1 MKDESSYSSFDL
13 SVRCSVQIG
22 IIMDKWMEIKRA
34 VQEIIQEFLTIFSC
48 ITILMTNGRYM
59 AGLEMAGYRY
69 MFYIMIFS
77 ALGALPSLVLTIHKN
92 CSERVMRIRIV
103 IHFVLLET
111 IIMLA
116 AVVLDIVT
124 GLGGAIEL
132 SIEVVLVYLIVHLLS
147 WNRDKKTAA
156 AINEGLRKRHNSES

>member
-1 MKDESSYSSFDL
+1 
-13 SVRCSVQIG
+13 
-22 IIMDKWMEIKRA
+22 
-34 VQEIIQEFLTIFSC
+34 
-48 ITILMTNGRYM
+48 
-59 AGLEMAGYRY
+59 
-69 MFYIMIFS
+69 MIFS

-116 AVVLDIVT
+116 AVVLEIVT
-124 GLGGAIEL
+124 GLEGAIEL
-132 SIEVVLVYLIVHLLS
+132 SIEVVLVYLMVHLLS

-156 AINEGLRKRHNSES
+156 AINEGLRKRHNSEL